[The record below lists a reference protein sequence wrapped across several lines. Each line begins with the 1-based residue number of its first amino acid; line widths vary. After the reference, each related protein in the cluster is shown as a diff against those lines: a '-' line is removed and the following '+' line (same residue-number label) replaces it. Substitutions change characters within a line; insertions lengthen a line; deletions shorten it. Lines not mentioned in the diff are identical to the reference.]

1 VQVCSGSLAEFG
13 AGSHTKTYRKMDSAW
28 NRSLRQ
34 AKQSS
39 AVKEYPAVRSATM
52 KTDSTAELNLS
63 CGSLEYSPGSIRYLE
78 RERLVCFHVR
88 FLWLQLGNIPS
99 QDHP

>member
-1 VQVCSGSLAEFG
+1 
-13 AGSHTKTYRKMDSAW
+13 MDSAW

-39 AVKEYPAVRSATM
+39 AVNEYPAVRSATT

-63 CGSLEYSPGSIRYLE
+63 CGSLAYRPGRIRYLQ
-78 RERLVCFHVR
+78 R
-88 FLWLQLGNIPS
+88 
-99 QDHP
+99 